1 MTESKYNYNLTE
13 DEVFSPDKKKV
24 RKSLPKSFKVGRA
37 LELQRSEVERSL
49 FSQLKQKEEQGLFS
63 FVGIPKNISLLTIK
77 QLNFALGK
85 LLYNTSYQYGSKD
98 NTGLALE
105 GKTTSGLTI
114 SPTVVNG
121 KSYHSG
127 EIVVKISELAA
138 EAFGIDEANSTQ
150 KKEID
155 QTLQAMQNI
164 YVEIKLPDGRVRG
177 EQLLNIPRYLKDEKT
192 NAKMVDIILNP
203 IYSMN
208 ILSGYG
214 VHPQGVMK
222 KLVGKGK
229 RVTEA
234 KLNLLSLLGIQD
246 KRKIFRI
253 YISDLLEKL
262 GMTEEY
268 KERKKRALTK
278 LTDTFQAMIDCGII
292 AVMPTETIGATGEK
306 MYEFRL
312 SKRYIPK
319 SESGEEEPEESEDID
334 EQEEG

>member
-1 MTESKYNYNLTE
+1 MTEKNIYDLSGG
-13 DEVFSPDKKKV
+13 EVFSREIGRV
-24 RKSLPKSFKVGRA
+24 RASLPKSFKIGRA
-37 LELQRSEVERSL
+37 LELHRANMERSL
-49 FSQLKQKEEQGLFS
+49 FSQLKKKEKGGELK
-63 FVGIPKNISLLTIK
+63 FVGVPRGVSLLTIK
-77 QLNFALGK
+77 QLNFALAK
-85 LLYNTSYQYGSKD
+85 LLYNTSYQYGRKD

-105 GKTTSGLTI
+105 GRTTSGMTI
-114 SPTVVNG
+114 SPTEVNG
-121 KSYHSG
+121 KPYYSG

-138 EAFGIDEANSTQ
+138 EAFGIDEPTNAQ

-155 QTLQAMQNI
+155 QTLQAMQHI
-164 YVEIKLPDGRVRG
+164 YVEIPLPDGKVRG
-177 EQLLNIPRYLKDEKT
+177 EQLLNIPRYLIDDKT
-192 NAKMVDIILNP
+192 KAKMVDIILNP

-214 VHPQGVMK
+214 VHPQGIMK
-222 KLVGKGK
+222 KLGGNGK

-268 KERKKRALTK
+268 KERKKRALAK
-278 LTDTFQAMIDCGII
+278 LTETFQAMIDCGII
-292 AVMPTETIGATGEK
+292 SVMPTEIVGEAGEK
-306 MYEFRL
+306 MFEFRL

-319 SESGEEEPEESEDID
+319 SGTSEEADESDIII
-334 EQEEG
+334 EEGEN